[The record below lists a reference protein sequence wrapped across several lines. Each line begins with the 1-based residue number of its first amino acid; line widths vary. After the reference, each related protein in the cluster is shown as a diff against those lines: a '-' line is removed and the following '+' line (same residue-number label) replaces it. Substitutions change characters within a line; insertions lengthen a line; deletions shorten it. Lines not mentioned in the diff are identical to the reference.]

1 MLFCGYQRIDPN
13 MSTLPGSAMVKTTTE
28 GDPDELGFSNDIL
41 DTTSKAWW
49 WEKQMT
55 GQTWLKFKISALQ
68 KTLPTSR
75 YIKKSHSQD
84 KILAKD
90 AAYEGLLPKIYEEL
104 LILTIQSSNHP
115 PWYLPKGVKNLCLH
129 KNSVHKCL

>member
-1 MLFCGYQRIDPN
+1 
-13 MSTLPGSAMVKTTTE
+13 
-28 GDPDELGFSNDIL
+28 
-41 DTTSKAWW
+41 
-49 WEKQMT
+49 MT

-75 YIKKSHSQD
+75 YIKKSHSLD